1 MIWFSYLLLGGST
14 VALNCLNWSKVQ
26 QWKDSDKHSSSLLLP
41 RGNVSNRFPL
51 LFTVLDIYIY
61 NFGLGTIYRLA
72 GHIFYHRYCCDM
84 WQCDTKVKFGI
95 YHSVSPAKILVLT
108 FFLLLLYTIVQGVSK
123 TEIYLFIFIFCT
135 IAQSF

>member
-1 MIWFSYLLLGGST
+1 MVQSST
-14 VALNCLNWSKVQ
+14 V
-26 QWKDSDKHSSSLLLP
+26 QWKDSDKHSLSLLIP
-41 RGNVSNRFPL
+41 RGNVSNHFPL
-51 LFTVLDIYIY
+51 LFTILDIYTYIY

-123 TEIYLFIFIFCT
+123 TEIYLFIFIFCQGVYF
-135 IAQSF
+135 IIVLWADYLGVSSSK